1 MIENIIGFKLPK
13 DDLFSDDPCVRKF
26 VFKFNVKAS
35 PNSSKIVGPNGNE
48 KNYNRGLDEF
58 CMFNYI
64 KLTYFLSTYLSI
76 IEIIILNFNTLSKI

>member
-1 MIENIIGFKLPK
+1 LPFILNKKEFHSFDDIKKMIENIIGFKLPK
-13 DDLFSDDPCVRKF
+13 DDLFSDDESVRNF

-58 CMFNYI
+58 CM
-64 KLTYFLSTYLSI
+64 
-76 IEIIILNFNTLSKI
+76 LNLFRDF